1 MGVNKRGI
9 YIPWGYMDEN
19 DYTSSKTQF
28 ELELDK
34 LFAMADYK
42 DDDKFIHFYNLD
54 GEEIKD
60 AAIDTTKFAG
70 GVIES
75 ATYDK
80 ETKILTITFTNG
92 DVVEINL
99 ADLIDENEFA
109 DGLTVD
115 EGIVKVLIDPDS
127 DPYLTVSEDGVK
139 IAGIKDKFD
148 EVDSSIT
155 EINSSITEI
164 NSSITE
170 INSAITNIEGDITEI
185 NSAITNIEGDITEIN
200 SAITNIE
207 GDITEINSSITEI
220 NSAIT
225 NIEGD
230 IIEINSAIT
239 NVEGDIIN
247 INSSITEINSA
258 ITNIEGDII
267 NINSAITQIEE
278 NYYYVNSAITNLEEN
293 YYIINS
299 ALTEDYY
306 NKEEIS
312 LKEKVISAALNDLNN
327 RKFDDAEFED
337 GKIKFYSTN
346 EGVKT
351 LVDEVE
357 LGDLDLSDYYK
368 KEETSGKTELEAA
381 FNEKLDVTAYTP
393 VDLTN
398 YYTKDE
404 TSGKTELETE
414 FNKKL
419 EEDDIANFFD
429 DAEYDS
435 SAKTINFY
443 HGDTLKAQIDATDFV
458 KDGMVDNVEVKTI
471 VDTADT
477 SVTVN
482 VLAIT
487 FNADAD
493 KEEIDIP
500 IADIFDADNYYTKNE
515 TDALL
520 DEKIDVD
527 FFTYDEF
534 GNVILIAGEY

>member
-75 ATYDK
+75 ATYNK

-148 EVDSSIT
+148 EFD
-155 EINSSITEI
+155 SSITEI

-185 NSAITNIEGDITEIN
+185 NSAITNIEGDI
-200 SAITNIE
+200 
-207 GDITEINSSITEI
+207 
-220 NSAIT
+220 
-225 NIEGD
+225 
-230 IIEINSAIT
+230 
-239 NVEGDIIN
+239 V
-247 INSSITEINSA
+247 
-258 ITNIEGDII
+258 

-368 KEETSGKTELEAA
+368 KEETSGKTELETA

-458 KDGMVDNVEVKTI
+458 KDGMVDNVEIKTI

-534 GNVILIAGEY
+534 GNVILQAGEY